1 MYKVVLEVVRVPKQC
16 AAGFEVG
23 DKMVIEDPKIVLN
36 ETSNVCLYALS
47 SLMPYLISL
56 TRELPKDDWMNQ
68 VNELCCSD
76 PHNPVKF
83 KVTRIPI

>member
-56 TRELPKDDWMNQ
+56 TRELPKDDRMNQ